1 VALSANALYGQ
12 EDRVG
17 YYSEC
22 RPGGANS
29 DGQYSEAGPGRAS
42 GTYYDALDTPDYAM
56 SNAEDP
62 AYGAMQN
69 PGEYNM
75 FFSLAHHLNHVRIQ
89 PACLNIASV
98 CRRLSF
104 AEHSLSTAFR
114 NTSYDLKHLYDVCH
128 ALCNTAFDACMVR
141 VFAATPDSAYGVM
154 CSLVQTT
161 TAHPTPPA
169 TQTTTVRPTLPATP
183 AMTAGQT
190 HLQHTAP

>member
-1 VALSANALYGQ
+1 MNARRRVFISTAFVGIFHRNANVTLSANALYGQ

-22 RPGGANS
+22 GPGGANS

-75 FFSLAHHLNHVRIQ
+75 
-89 PACLNIASV
+89 
-98 CRRLSF
+98 
-104 AEHSLSTAFR
+104 
-114 NTSYDLKHLYDVCH
+114 
-128 ALCNTAFDACMVR
+128 
-141 VFAATPDSAYGVM
+141 VF
-154 CSLVQTT
+154 L
-161 TAHPTPPA
+161 
-169 TQTTTVRPTLPATP
+169 
-183 AMTAGQT
+183 
-190 HLQHTAP
+190 